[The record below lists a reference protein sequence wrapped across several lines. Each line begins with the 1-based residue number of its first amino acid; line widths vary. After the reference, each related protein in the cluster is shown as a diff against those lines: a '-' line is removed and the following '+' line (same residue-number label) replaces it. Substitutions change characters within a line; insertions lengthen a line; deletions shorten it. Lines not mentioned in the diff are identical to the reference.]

1 MLVESDSLRVLLYS
15 KPVDMRR
22 AIDGLA
28 AVVADQ
34 LNESPTSGCLY
45 VFYNRSGDKL
55 KILYWQR
62 SGFCLFYKRLEK
74 GRFKL
79 PNPGCQNMTITM
91 QQLRWLL
98 DGLDFTRLRGH
109 KSLSYQDYY

>member
-1 MLVESDSLRVLLYS
+1 MFVESDSLRILLYS

-28 AVVADQ
+28 TIVSDQ
-34 LNESPTSGCLY
+34 LDESPTSGNLY

-55 KILYWQR
+55 KIIYWQR

-74 GRFKL
+74 SRFKL
-79 PNPGCQNMTITM
+79 PSPGCQNIPLTM

-98 DGLDFTRLRGH
+98 DGLDFTRLQGH
-109 KSLSYQDYY
+109 KPLTYQDFY